1 MPDFGAIVRR
11 LDATQRQFKPSAF
24 VFGVAKKFG
33 DNRGGALEAELTYYG
48 FLSIFPALL
57 ILTTVLGFIG
67 NRDVSKS
74 VIGSTLSQFPV
85 LGEQIGKNVAHP
97 LSGSGIGL
105 VFGLLLLFY
114 GLLGST
120 QAAQNAMA
128 QVWNVPAVKRP
139 GFFPR
144 LARGALF
151 IGTLGTGMVVS
162 ALLSGLVT
170 VAGQSLA

>member
-1 MPDFGAIVRR
+1 MPDLGALLRR
-11 LDATQRQFKPSAF
+11 VDTTQQRFTPTAF
-24 VFGVAKKFG
+24 AVGVAKKFG
-33 DNRGGALEAELTYYG
+33 DDRGGALAAQLAYYG
-48 FLSIFPALL
+48 FLSIFPSLL
-57 ILTTVLGFIG
+57 VLTTVLGFIG

-105 VFGLLLLFY
+105 VFGLLILFY

-128 QVWNVPAVKRP
+128 QVWNVPAVK
-139 GFFPR
+139 
-144 LARGALF
+144 
-151 IGTLGTGMVVS
+151 
-162 ALLSGLVT
+162 
-170 VAGQSLA
+170 